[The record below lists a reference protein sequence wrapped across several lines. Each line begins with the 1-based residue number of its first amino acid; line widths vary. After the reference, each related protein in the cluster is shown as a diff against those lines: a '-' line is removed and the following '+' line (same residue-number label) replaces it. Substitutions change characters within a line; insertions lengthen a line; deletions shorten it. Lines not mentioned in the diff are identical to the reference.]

1 MKIRGLSPQRW
12 QEIDSLFEQALERPP
27 AERRQWLESACSHD
41 PELRRA
47 VSELLESANAAQSQL
62 RESLSEYAEP
72 LLNEL
77 RTELDSEDSSGLPQ
91 NAMVGPYRVLREIG
105 RGGMGTVYL
114 AERAD
119 AEFEKQVALKVV
131 KRGMDTDEVLRR
143 FRYERQILASLEHP
157 HIARLYDGG
166 ATDDGRPYLVMEY
179 IEGQL
184 ITRYSDEHRLD
195 IDDRLRLFTAVC
207 EAVQFAHRNLV
218 VHRDIKPSNI
228 LVTADGCV
236 KLLDFGIAKLLS
248 PNEPAADLRTRTEL
262 RLLTPEYAAP
272 EQLRGESVTTASDTY
287 ALGVVLYQLLTG
299 QRPKR
304 GNGIE
309 RPSAAIGQ
317 SAMIGVADRRQSTPQ
332 RLRRRLQGD
341 LDTIVL
347 RALAEEPDRRYASA
361 EELLADIRRHLAGM
375 PVSARG
381 DSVAYRA
388 AKFVRRN
395 RVGVLA
401 ASLAILSL
409 IGGLS
414 AALWQA
420 KTANRERDVARLER
434 ARAEQVSS
442 FVLGLFEAADPLADR
457 QEVNDSLSV
466 RDLIDRGAQRLRQD
480 LANQPRLRAQM
491 MTTLGRVYI
500 SLGMYDSAEALLKEV
515 LEDPSAPE
523 RPDRTRALALAGLA
537 EVHDWRGEYGK
548 ADSLY
553 QEMAALYESQQW
565 PPDDD
570 FIRALSTRAIIVSK
584 LGRDE
589 EAAAL
594 HERAMQLV
602 HAQKAEKGRLYVD
615 VLNNV
620 GVYYHGL
627 GQYARAEPLLRESLE
642 VERRISPPDHP
653 RLVPAL
659 NNLASAIHYQGRY
672 DEAAALYKEAIAIA
686 RRAYGEDHS
695 FIGKFLDNLATLYDD
710 QGAYEEAA
718 PLYREALRIGVATL
732 GANSPTV
739 ALTKRNFA
747 LNRHAVGEFAEAERL
762 LRESVAALE
771 AELGSDHLYTG
782 IATASLGR
790 SVTAAGRP
798 DEGLELLRK
807 GLAVL
812 KKELPAGH
820 WRIHSVQADIA
831 AALGT
836 RGDFAAAEKL
846 LLDSYAALRE
856 QKGEND
862 YSTVEAREYLRR
874 LYTAWGKPE
883 QARLYE
889 AKHER

>member
-1 MKIRGLSPQRW
+1 MKIPGLSPQRW

-27 AERRQWLESACSHD
+27 AERSQWLESACSHD
-41 PELRRA
+41 PELHRA
-47 VSELLESANAAQSQL
+47 VRELLESANAAQSQL
-62 RESLSEYAEP
+62 GESLSEFAEP

-77 RTELDSEDSSGLPQ
+77 RTELDVEDPSGLPQ

-119 AEFEKQVALKVV
+119 AQFRKQVALKVV

-179 IEGQL
+179 IEGQP

-195 IDDRLRLFTAVC
+195 VDDRLRLFTAVC

-272 EQLRGESVTTASDTY
+272 EQLRGEPVTTASDTY

-299 QRPKR
+299 RRPKR
-304 GNGIE
+304 GTGIE
-309 RPSAAIGQ
+309 RPSAVIGGSRRAPANDAEQ
-317 SAMIGVADRRQSTPQ
+317 SAIVGVADRRRSTPH

-375 PVSARG
+375 PVAARG

-420 KTANRERDVARLER
+420 KTASRERDVARLER

-442 FVLGLFEAADPLADR
+442 FVLSLFEAADPLADR
-457 QEVNDSLSV
+457 REVNESLSV

-491 MTTLGRVYI
+491 ITTLGRVYI
-500 SLGMYDSAEALLKEV
+500 NLGMYDSAEALLKEV

-523 RPDRTRALALAGLA
+523 ASDKTRALALAALA

-553 QEMAALYESQQW
+553 QEMAALYESQHW

-570 FIRALSTRAIIVSK
+570 FIRALSARAVIVSK
-584 LGRDE
+584 LGRNE

-602 HAQKAEKGRLYVD
+602 YAQKAERGKLYVD

-620 GVYYHGL
+620 GVHYHGL
-627 GQYARAEPLLRESLE
+627 GQYARAEPLFREALA
-642 VERRISPPDHP
+642 VERSLVPPDHP
-653 RLVPAL
+653 RLVPTL

-686 RRAYGEDHS
+686 RRAYGEDHF
-695 FIGKFLDNLATLYDD
+695 FIGKFLENLATLYDD
-710 QGAYEEAA
+710 QGAYEEAE

-739 ALTKRNFA
+739 AMTKRNFA
-747 LNRHAVGEFAEAERL
+747 LNRHAVGEFAEAVRL

-771 AELGSDHLYTG
+771 AELGSNHLYTG

-831 AALGT
+831 AALGA
-836 RGDFAAAEKL
+836 RGDFSVAEQL

-862 YSTVEAREYLRR
+862 YSTV
-874 LYTAWGKPE
+874 
-883 QARLYE
+883 
-889 AKHER
+889 